1 MRMIS
6 IAINSAAKRSR
17 AGHGA
22 RRACAG
28 MTFIELLIVMA
39 ILMIISAMAIPS
51 MQSAILSAR
60 VSRAVGDV
68 RTIGQAALGF
78 YAENGTAPNTLA
90 DIGYDQQVDPWDQPY
105 QYVPFTP
112 ATSTAQMRTDAFGV
126 PINTF
131 FDLYS
136 MGADQETA
144 TSLASPQSQ
153 DDVIWGNDGTYLGLG
168 SNY

>member
-1 MRMIS
+1 
-6 IAINSAAKRSR
+6 
-17 AGHGA
+17 
-22 RRACAG
+22 

-39 ILMIISAMAIPS
+39 ILMIVSAMAIPS

-60 VSRAVGDV
+60 VSRSVGDV
-68 RTIGQAALGF
+68 RTIGQAALGY

-90 DIGYDQQVDPWDQPY
+90 DIGYDQQIDPWDHSY
-105 QYVPFTP
+105 QYQGFT
-112 ATSTAQMRTDAFGV
+112 ATSSAQMRTDRFGV

-136 MGADQETA
+136 MGPDGQTASSLTA
-144 TSLASPQSQ
+144 TQSQ
-153 DDVIWGNDGTYLGLG
+153 DDVVWADDGHYMGLA

>member
-1 MRMIS
+1 MTSRAM
-6 IAINSAAKRSR
+6 NSAATRSR
-17 AGHGA
+17 GGHGA

-60 VSRAVGDV
+60 ISRSVGDV
-68 RTIGQAALGF
+68 RTIGQAALGY
-78 YAENGTAPNTLA
+78 YAENGAAPNTLA

-112 ATSTAQMRTDAFGV
+112 TTSTAQMRTDAFGV

-136 MGADQETA
+136 MGADLQTA
-144 TSLASPQSQ
+144 TSLTAPQSQ
-153 DDVIWGNDGTYLGLG
+153 DDVIWGNDGTYLGLA